1 MELKFSDF
9 DIQEFNINREL
20 IKRCDKLERK
30 VKYLQS
36 KLDKLTYHIKKND
49 NIVEVRFIN
58 SSFDD
63 VEKMFNFLKNKR

>member
-1 MELKFSDF
+1 MELKFSDVDIQKF
-9 DIQEFNINREL
+9 DIDIKL
-20 IKRCDKLERK
+20 IKRCNELERK

-36 KLDKLTYHIKKND
+36 KLDKLTYHIKKKD
-49 NIVEVRFIN
+49 NIIEVRFIN

>member
-9 DIQEFNINREL
+9 DIHEFNINREL

>member
-1 MELKFSDF
+1 MELKFGDN
-9 DIQEFNINREL
+9 DIQNFNVNKRLLE
-20 IKRCDKLERK
+20 RCDKLERK

-36 KLDKLTYHIKKND
+36 KLNKLTYHIKKKD

-63 VEKMFNFLKNKR
+63 VEKMFGFLKNKR